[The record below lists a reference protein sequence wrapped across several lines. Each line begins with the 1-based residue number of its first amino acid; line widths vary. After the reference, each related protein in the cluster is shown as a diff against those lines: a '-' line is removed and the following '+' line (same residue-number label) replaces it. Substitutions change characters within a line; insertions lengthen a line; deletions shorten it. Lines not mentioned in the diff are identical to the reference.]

1 MKMKIGIVGPGAIG
15 LLYAFYLQ
23 KSKQDVTLFT
33 RTAKQAEELNVTG
46 VTCMREG
53 KCETVFPPVLP
64 IESMLDQKLDY
75 IFIAVKQYHIT
86 DILPFVRGESS
97 LIFLQNGM
105 SHLHA
110 MQQIGNEN
118 IAVGIV
124 EHGAK
129 KEEKHIVYH
138 TGIGVTKFGIVHG
151 QSMQFEKIFNCFPF
165 PHFSIQIEDDWKSVM
180 HKKLVVNVCINPLTA
195 LLQVQNGEL
204 ITNPFFYRLME
215 QVFQEVVF
223 LVKEEKEMV
232 WEMVRCVCERTSHN
246 TSSMLADVR
255 ANRQTEIG
263 AIVGYVIE
271 EAKKQQ
277 RSVPTLQFLFNAIK
291 GLEVKE

>member
-1 MKMKIGIVGPGAIG
+1 MKIGIVGPGAIG
-15 LLYAFYLQ
+15 LLYTYYLQ
-23 KSKQDVTLFT
+23 KSNQDVTLFT
-33 RTAKQAEELNVTG
+33 RTAKQAEELNGTG
-46 VTCMREG
+46 ITCIRDG
-53 KCETVFPPVLP
+53 RSETVFPSVLP

-86 DILPFVRGESS
+86 DILPFVQEESS

-105 SHLHA
+105 SHLHV
-110 MQQIGNEN
+110 MQKIGNEH

-129 KEEKHIVYH
+129 KEEMHTVHH
-138 TGIGVTKFGIVHG
+138 TGIGVTKFGLVRG
-151 QSMQFEKIFNCFPF
+151 QSIHFKKIFNCFSF
-165 PHFSIQIEDDWKSVM
+165 PHFPLQIESDWKDVM

-195 LLQVQNGEL
+195 LLRVQNGEL
-204 ITNPFFYRLME
+204 ITNPFFYQMME

-223 LVKEEKEMV
+223 LVKEEKEIV
-232 WEMVRCVCERTSHN
+232 WQMVRRVCERTSHN

-255 ANRQTEIG
+255 ATRQTEID
-263 AIVGYVIE
+263 AIVGYVLE

-277 RSVPTLQFLFNAIK
+277 RQVPTLQFLFDAIK
-291 GLEVKE
+291 GLEAKV

>member
-1 MKMKIGIVGPGAIG
+1 MKIGIVGPGAIG

-33 RTAKQAEELNVTG
+33 RTAKQAEELNVMG

-64 IESMLDQKLDY
+64 IESMIDQQLDY

-86 DILPFVRGESS
+86 DILPFVRRESS

-105 SHLHA
+105 SHLHV

-129 KEEKHIVYH
+129 KEEHIVYH

-165 PHFSIQIEDDWKSVM
+165 PHFPIQIEDDWKNVM
-180 HKKLVVNVCINPLTA
+180 HKKLVVNACINPLTA

-232 WEMVRCVCERTSHN
+232 WEMVRRICERTSHN

-255 ANRQTEIG
+255 ASRQTEIG

-277 RSVPTLQFLFNAIK
+277 RSVPTLQFLFDAIK
-291 GLEVKE
+291 GLEVKG

>member
-1 MKMKIGIVGPGAIG
+1 MKMKIGVVGPGAIG
-15 LLYAFYLQ
+15 LLYTFYLQ
-23 KSKQDVTLFT
+23 KSNQDVTLFT
-33 RTAKQAEELNVTG
+33 RTAKQADELNITG
-46 VTCMREG
+46 VTCIREG
-53 KCETVFPPVLP
+53 KRETVFPQVFP
-64 IESMLDQKLDY
+64 IESMPDQQLDY
-75 IFIAVKQYHIT
+75 IFIAVKQYHIA

-105 SHLHA
+105 SHLHT
-110 MQQIGNEN
+110 MQKIENEN
-118 IAVGIV
+118 VAVGIV

-129 KEEKHIVYH
+129 KEERHTVYH

-151 QSMQFEKIFNCFPF
+151 RSIHFEKIFNCFPF
-165 PHFSIQIEDDWKSVM
+165 PHFPIRIEDNWKDVM

-195 LLQVQNGEL
+195 LLQVKNGDL
-204 ITNPFFYRLME
+204 ITNPFFYQMME
-215 QVFQEVVF
+215 QVFREVAF

-232 WEMVRCVCERTSHN
+232 WEMVRHVCERTSHN

-263 AIVGYVIE
+263 AIVGYVLK

-277 RSVPTLQFLFNAIK
+277 RSVPTLQFLFDAIK
-291 GLEVKE
+291 GLEVKV

>member
-33 RTAKQAEELNVTG
+33 RTAKQAEELNVMG

-64 IESMLDQKLDY
+64 IESMIDQQLDY

-86 DILPFVRGESS
+86 DILPFVRRESS

-105 SHLHA
+105 SHLHV

-129 KEEKHIVYH
+129 KEEHIVYH

-165 PHFSIQIEDDWKSVM
+165 PHFPIQIEDDWKNVM
-180 HKKLVVNVCINPLTA
+180 HKKLVVNACINPLTA

-232 WEMVRCVCERTSHN
+232 WEMVRRICERTSHN

-255 ANRQTEIG
+255 ASRQTEIG

-277 RSVPTLQFLFNAIK
+277 RSVPTLQFLFDAIK
-291 GLEVKE
+291 GLEVKG

>member
-1 MKMKIGIVGPGAIG
+1 MKMKIGVVGPGALG

-33 RTAKQAEELNVTG
+33 RTAKQAEELNITG

-53 KCETVFPPVLP
+53 KSETVFPPVLP
-64 IESMLDQKLDY
+64 IESMLDQQLDY

-105 SHLHA
+105 SHIHA
-110 MQQIGNEN
+110 MQQIRNEN

-129 KEEKHIVYH
+129 KEEKHTVYH

-151 QSMQFEKIFNCFPF
+151 QSIHFEKIFNCFPF
-165 PHFSIQIEDDWKSVM
+165 PYFPIQIEDDWKDVM

-204 ITNPFFYRLME
+204 IKNPFFYQMME

-223 LVKEEKEMV
+223 LVEEEKEMV
-232 WEMVRCVCERTSHN
+232 WEMVRHVCERTSRN

-263 AIVGYVIE
+263 AIVGYVLK
-271 EAKKQQ
+271 EAKKQK
-277 RSVPTLQFLFNAIK
+277 RSVPTLQFLFDAIK
-291 GLEVKE
+291 GLEVKV